1 MAMTV
6 TTSATTFPVLTDA
19 VPLTMADR
27 CDRCPSQAYVRAT
40 LPGGMELL
48 FCGHH
53 ANEHRA
59 ALAVAGASFHDET
72 AKLTI
77 ARESGFSV

>member
-1 MAMTV
+1 MTV
-6 TTSATTFPVLTDA
+6 TTSATTLPAHTDA

-40 LPGGMELL
+40 LPGGLELL

-53 ANEHRA
+53 ANEHRP
-59 ALAVAGASFHDET
+59 ALAAKGASFHDET
-72 AKLTI
+72 DKLTV
-77 ARESGFSV
+77 ARESGFAV